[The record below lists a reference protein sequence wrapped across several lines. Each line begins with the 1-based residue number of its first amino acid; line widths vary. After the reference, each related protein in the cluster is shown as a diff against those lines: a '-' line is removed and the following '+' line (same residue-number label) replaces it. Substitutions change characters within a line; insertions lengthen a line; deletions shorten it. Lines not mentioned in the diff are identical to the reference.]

1 MAERLHSIY
10 NRLCKTGGRQCSESR
25 RRMLPDAHVVMAS
38 KRPIG
43 MVIAACL
50 YGAFTKYCGH
60 GVSATWWVPH
70 CLSLSHHL
78 NR

>member
-1 MAERLHSIY
+1 
-10 NRLCKTGGRQCSESR
+10 
-25 RRMLPDAHVVMAS
+25 MLPDAHVVIAS

-70 CLSLSHHL
+70 YLSLSHHL